1 MAAPESGART
11 FAYKP
16 ALLARR
22 QTVQIDADGVAVSDH
37 NGNPLWHLRWDVIG
51 KVALVDLGARRMHM
65 SRIDLIPRDGSR
77 RRSVSCTVSAGT
89 TTSDPDYAVYKDAVG
104 AITTRLAAV
113 EPSLPVLIGE
123 HGKSRWAAFL
133 VGVASA
139 LAALVMA
146 VLAQMSGRGEALM
159 GNAMVPFLLLLLFGL
174 TVAWAFSPWRR
185 RPTQPVG
192 AIAGTLGE
200 AAGSPGGA
208 KPPA

>member
-1 MAAPESGART
+1 MAAPESGTRT

-22 QTVQIDADGVAVSDH
+22 QTVQIDTDGVAVSHH
-37 NGNPLWHLRWDVIG
+37 NGSPLWHLRWDAIG

-89 TTSDPDYAVYKDAVG
+89 TTSDPDYAVYQDAVQ

-159 GNAMVPFLLLLLFGL
+159 GNAMVPLLVLLLFGV
-174 TVAWAFSPWRR
+174 TIAWAFSPWRR
-185 RPTQPVG
+185 QRQLT
-192 AIAGTLGE
+192 IAALV
-200 AAGSPGGA
+200 AAYRATNAESPQS
-208 KPPA
+208 

>member
-1 MAAPESGART
+1 MTAPDSGART

-16 ALLARR
+16 ALLAGR
-22 QTVQIDADGVAVSDH
+22 QTVQIDTDGVAVSDH
-37 NGNPLWHLRWDVIG
+37 NGNPLWHLRWDAIG

-89 TTSDPDYAVYKDAVG
+89 TGSDPDYAIYRDAVQ
-104 AITTRLAAV
+104 AIATRLAAV
-113 EPSLPVLIGE
+113 EASIPVVVGE

-139 LAALVMA
+139 AAALVMA

-174 TVAWAFSPWRR
+174 TVAWTFSPWRR
-185 RPTQPVG
+185 QRQLT
-192 AIAGTLGE
+192 IAALV
-200 AAGSPGGA
+200 AAYRATNAESPQS
-208 KPPA
+208 